1 MTAAL
6 RRDVPHRRHWLA
18 SACAVIAT
26 IAGCSGVASPS
37 RVPSGPTGLIAGN
50 YTLTVY
56 VPKGAAGEHVIC
68 VQENAVPD
76 TASIPVVVNVI
87 GGGWRITPVG
97 EADLGMVA
105 LLQLF
110 GPTVVSGPVLGQA
123 RDPQTGVV
131 VSISP
136 LYSASSPTQGDA
148 MLEGTLASR
157 NFAAGLV
164 NGSVQFAVGGAAR
177 WCSPNYWILR
187 PR

>member
-1 MTAAL
+1 MATSRRNVAHRL
-6 RRDVPHRRHWLA
+6 RLA
-18 SACAVIAT
+18 SVCAVIAT
-26 IAGCSGVASPS
+26 VASCSGVASPS
-37 RVPSGPTGLIAGN
+37 RVPSGPTGLVAGN

-68 VQENAVPD
+68 VQDNAVPD

-97 EADLGMVA
+97 EADLGLVA

-110 GPTVVSGPVLGQA
+110 GLTVVSGPVLGQA
-123 RDPQTGVV
+123 RDPHTGVV

-136 LYSASSPTQGDA
+136 VYSASNPLQGDA

-157 NFAAGLV
+157 NFGAGLV
-164 NGSVQFAVGGAAR
+164 NGSVQFSVGGAAR
-177 WCSPNYWILR
+177 WCSSNNWILQPR
-187 PR
+187 P

>member
-1 MTAAL
+1 MTARSRHDTA
-6 RRDVPHRRHWLA
+6 RRLSLA
-18 SACAVIAT
+18 FACAAIAT
-26 IAGCSGVASPS
+26 VAGCSGVASPS
-37 RVPSGPTGLIAGN
+37 RVPSGPTGLVAGN

-68 VQENAVPD
+68 VQDNAVPD

-97 EADLGMVA
+97 ATDLGLVA

-136 LYSASSPTQGDA
+136 LYSAYTPTQGDA
-148 MLEGTLASR
+148 LLEGTLASR
-157 NFAAGLV
+157 NFGAGLV
-164 NGSVQFAVGGAAR
+164 NGSVQFSVGGAAR
-177 WCSPNYWILR
+177 WCSPNYWILQ

>member
-1 MTAAL
+1 MTATW
-6 RRDVPHRRHWLA
+6 RRNVPRRRWLV
-18 SACAVIAT
+18 SACAVMAT
-26 IAGCSGVASPS
+26 LAGCSGVASPT
-37 RVPSGPTGLIAGN
+37 RVPSGPLGLVAGN

-68 VQENAVPD
+68 VEKNDVAD
-76 TASIPVVVNVI
+76 TVSIPVVVSVI
-87 GGGWRITPVG
+87 GGGWRITPIG
-97 EADLGMVA
+97 DANLGLVA
-105 LLQLF
+105 LLELF

-136 LYSASSPTQGDA
+136 LYSAYTPTQGDA
-148 MLEGTLASR
+148 LLEGTLASR

-164 NGSVQFAVGGAAR
+164 NGSVQFSVGGKAR

-187 PR
+187 PGS

>member
-1 MTAAL
+1 MTAAWRPDVA
-6 RRDVPHRRHWLA
+6 RRRWLA

-76 TASIPVVVNVI
+76 TAAIPVVVNVI

>member
-1 MTAAL
+1 MTAIS
-6 RRDVPHRRHWLA
+6 RRDVAHRLWLA

-26 IAGCSGVASPS
+26 AAGCSGVASPS

-50 YTLTVY
+50 YKLTVY

-68 VQENAVPD
+68 VQDNAVPD

-87 GGGWRITPVG
+87 DGGWRITPVG
-97 EADLGMVA
+97 EADLGLVA

-110 GPTVVSGPVLGQA
+110 GLTVVSGPVLGQA
-123 RDPQTGVV
+123 RDPHTGVV

-136 LYSASSPTQGDA
+136 LYGTSSLTQGDA

-157 NFAAGLV
+157 NFGAGLV
-164 NGSVQFAVGGAAR
+164 NGSVQFSVGGAAR
-177 WCSPNYWILR
+177 WCSPNYWILQ